1 MDFFDKL
8 KRAAFGRLFLS
19 LPPKFFALFHRN
31 PQIFPPIP
39 LDASL
44 RLCYNFKLRGIRPRD
59 LLCDDRRRAPVPGEL
74 ASRDRVV
81 GLKQTRR
88 AVMQGA
94 ARAVYLASDADPRLT
109 EPLRELC
116 RAQDVPCD
124 GSMTLQQL
132 GRACGIA
139 VPAAAVAV
147 LNG

>member
-1 MDFFDKL
+1 M
-8 KRAAFGRLFLS
+8 
-19 LPPKFFALFHRN
+19 
-31 PQIFPPIP
+31 
-39 LDASL
+39 
-44 RLCYNFKLRGIRPRD
+44 
-59 LLCDDRRRAPVPGEL
+59 PGEL

-147 LNG
+147 LNGLASFPAGIEFLCSVENTGTSSQQIL

>member
-1 MDFFDKL
+1 ML
-8 KRAAFGRLFLS
+8 VE
-19 LPPKFFALFHRN
+19 
-31 PQIFPPIP
+31 
-39 LDASL
+39 
-44 RLCYNFKLRGIRPRD
+44 LC
-59 LLCDDRRRAPVPGEL
+59 E
-74 ASRDRVV
+74 
-81 GLKQTRR
+81 
-88 AVMQGA
+88 VMFSGQFGA
-94 ARAVYLASDADPRLT
+94 ARRTSGMDLPPVYAYAVETAIQLHIAELT

>member
-1 MDFFDKL
+1 M
-8 KRAAFGRLFLS
+8 
-19 LPPKFFALFHRN
+19 
-31 PQIFPPIP
+31 
-39 LDASL
+39 
-44 RLCYNFKLRGIRPRD
+44 
-59 LLCDDRRRAPVPGEL
+59 PGEL
-74 ASRDRVV
+74 ASRERVV

-124 GSMTLQQL
+124 GGMTLQQL